1 MNMKKAYKWTIALIL
16 LGFVLAGIFLTIAP
30 DRIPAH
36 YNMKG
41 EVDRWGS
48 KYEFLIMPV
57 INLVFGIFM
66 VLVARFEGKKG
77 REMNER
83 IVGIMNNLILLM
95 FNAIW
100 LIFMWKAV
108 DVRNAGSGLGELATK
123 GFSMLLMVSLIPMG
137 NVLPKVQRNSVFGLR
152 TKWSTANDHCWQQ
165 SQRIGGYIMVVTGIL
180 GVILTAVMPAQI
192 GGFVM
197 LALIIAMT
205 IGCTWASYRI
215 YMRSQVQ

>member
-1 MNMKKAYKWTIALIL
+1 MKKAYKWTIALIL